1 VIGLAALQAS
11 PLPLDP
17 PLTVPRSGAI
27 AVQVSRFSCSNGG
40 LKRARFNEPWRAL
53 CSVSARL
60 VWKAS
65 AAEAPLRQE
74 PTDTARGPC
83 LIVNGTAPGFS
94 CRVSLTLA
102 RSTESS

>member
-40 LKRARFNEPWRAL
+40 LKRARFNEAL
-53 CSVSARL
+53 
-60 VWKAS
+60 AS
-65 AAEAPLRQE
+65 IVLR
-74 PTDTARGPC
+74 
-83 LIVNGTAPGFS
+83 
-94 CRVSLTLA
+94 
-102 RSTESS
+102 